1 MNYNV
6 SGSMAPDKNAIIERY
21 PARSNIEDRVRT
33 LEIWMSQMKEAFNA
47 IGRAATGLNT
57 PPPQLP
63 MEEPLQLLCDRG
75 QSPVEYFGLDKSQK
89 AHWVDVYSRLVAA
102 KKIHADEVTSANF
115 TFLMCGEGTP
125 AIGPIHWYG
134 TTRELAYMV
143 RRHLNS
149 RWEVALISFK
159 DKNNKALPKTL
170 KNTKAPCDNSAQ
182 KMDYIFRKKD

>member
-33 LEIWMSQMKEAFNA
+33 LEIWMSQMMEAFNA

-63 MEEPLQLLCDRG
+63 MDEPLLLLCDRG
-75 QSPVEYFGLDKSQK
+75 QSPVEHFGLDKNRK

-102 KKIHADEVTSANF
+102 KKIRADEVTSAHF
-115 TFLMCGEGTP
+115 SYLMCGEGTP
-125 AIGPIHWYG
+125 APGPIRWHG
-134 TTRELAYMV
+134 STRELAYLV

-149 RWEVALISFK
+149 NWEVALVAFK
-159 DKNNKALPKTL
+159 DKNNNTLPKTF
-170 KNTKAPCDNSAQ
+170 KNTKAPSDQNM
-182 KMDYIFRKKD
+182 KKIDYLFRKKD

>member
-6 SGSMAPDKNAIIERY
+6 SGNMTPDKNAIIERY

-63 MEEPLQLLCDRG
+63 MDEPLLLLCDRG
-75 QSPVEYFGLDKSQK
+75 QSPVEHFGMDKNRK

-102 KKIHADEVTSANF
+102 KKLHADEVTSANF

-125 AIGPIHWYG
+125 AIGPIRWYG

-149 RWEVALISFK
+149 NREVALVAFK
-159 DKNNKALPKTL
+159 DKNNNTLPKTF
-170 KNTKAPCDNSAQ
+170 KNTKAPSDQNM
-182 KMDYIFRKKD
+182 KKIDYLFRKKD

>member
-6 SGSMAPDKNAIIERY
+6 SGNMTPDKNAIIERY

-63 MEEPLQLLCDRG
+63 MDEPLLLLCDRG
-75 QSPVEYFGLDKSQK
+75 QSPVEHFGLDKNRK

-102 KKIHADEVTSANF
+102 KKLHADEVTSANF

-125 AIGPIHWYG
+125 AIGPIRWYG

-149 RWEVALISFK
+149 NWEAALVAFK
-159 DKNNKALPKTL
+159 DKNNNTLPKTF
-170 KNTKAPCDNSAQ
+170 KNTKAPSDQNMKKIDC
-182 KMDYIFRKKD
+182 IFRKKD

>member
-6 SGSMAPDKNAIIERY
+6 SGNMTPDKNAIIERY

-63 MEEPLQLLCDRG
+63 MDEPLLLLCDRG
-75 QSPVEYFGLDKSQK
+75 QSPVEHFGLDKNRK

-102 KKIHADEVTSANF
+102 KKLHADEVTSANF
-115 TFLMCGEGTP
+115 SYLMCGEGTP
-125 AIGPIHWYG
+125 APGSIRWHGS
-134 TTRELAYMV
+134 TRELAYLV

-149 RWEVALISFK
+149 NWEVALVAFK
-159 DKNNKALPKTL
+159 DKNNNTLPKTF
-170 KNTKAPCDNSAQ
+170 KNTKAPSDQNM
-182 KMDYIFRKKD
+182 KKIDYLFRKKD

>member
-6 SGSMAPDKNAIIERY
+6 SGNMTPDKNAIIERY

-63 MEEPLQLLCDRG
+63 MDEPLLLLCDRG
-75 QSPVEYFGLDKSQK
+75 QSPVEHFGLDKNRK

-102 KKIHADEVTSANF
+102 KKIHADEVTSTNF
-115 TFLMCGEGTP
+115 TYLLCGEGTAP
-125 AIGPIHWYG
+125 IGPVRWYG

-143 RRHLNS
+143 RTYLCS
-149 RWEVALISFK
+149 RWEVALAMIK
-159 DKNNKALPKTL
+159 DKKGSELPKTF
-170 KNTKAPCDNSAQ
+170 KNTKAPSVQNM
-182 KMDYIFRKKD
+182 KKIDYLFRKKD